1 MKSVSLFNEI
11 FGGQDFE
18 YQKIDKNDKLVVE
31 EDSSFLKFITKIP
44 VLEEMSFLMEEIA
57 IRYGKKADMYVG
69 FQKLS
74 RAEAVW
80 PRYQEI
86 SRELGNLFVFGE
98 NDCSLKN
105 YPNTKLIYLPKGHP
119 LIKEWFL
126 VIDFKKAK
134 SMLTAYDLDGFGKF
148 ENEKERRF
156 KGIKSNNPRHVKKA
170 VEILKTLI

>member
-1 MKSVSLFNEI
+1 MKSVSLFNDI
-11 FGGQDFE
+11 FGDQNFD
-18 YQKIDKNDKLVVE
+18 YQKIKENDRLVV
-31 EDSSFLKFITKIP
+31 EDSSFLKFITSIP

-57 IRYGKKADMYVG
+57 IRYAKKADMYVG

-80 PRYQEI
+80 PRYQEV

-98 NDCSLKN
+98 NDCSLKK
-105 YPNTKLIYLPKGHP
+105 YPRTNLIYLPEGHP
-119 LIKEWFL
+119 LVKEWFL

-156 KGIKSNNPRHVKKA
+156 KGIKSNNPRHVNKA
-170 VEILKTLI
+170 VRILKSII